1 MTDETDASA
10 TRMPGSPNT
19 WRLLSNLRILWA
31 VGDHAGCRRAQSCR
45 GDSRQCI
52 PDFGSLVPED
62 ARTWAIELFE
72 CKCKGLSFD
81 DARVTLSPESEEA
94 WTTWDEAV
102 RRIIGRPRRHG
113 S

>member
-1 MTDETDASA
+1 
-10 TRMPGSPNT
+10 MPGEANS
-19 WRLLSNLRILWA
+19 WRLLSNLLHIWA
-31 VGDHAGCRRAQSCR
+31 LCGRNACRRAQACR
-45 GDSRQCI
+45 GDSRECI
-52 PDFGSLVPED
+52 PHCGPLVPED
-62 ARTWAIELFE
+62 AKEWAIELFK